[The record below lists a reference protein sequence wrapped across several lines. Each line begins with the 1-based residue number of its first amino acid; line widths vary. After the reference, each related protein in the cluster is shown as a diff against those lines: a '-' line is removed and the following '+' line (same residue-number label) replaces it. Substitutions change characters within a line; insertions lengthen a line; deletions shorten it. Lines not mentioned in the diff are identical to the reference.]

1 MLAQYKKP
9 RTNAQAKKNQV
20 KIVEKKR
27 QAKAEREE
35 QSGTDSDYSDSS
47 DSEYEEILVSNLK
60 KYPLPKHASEKEDPE
75 ALPPPLKLERQVA
88 GNHSNHFTE
97 SKKDPLKQPKK
108 ARKKIVIKKYYQQ
121 RQSVEKKSPSETTL
135 QGYARAKPEKQKE
148 EEPKSKPIDIPQPKR
163 TSYIGLGGASQTQRT
178 SHSMRN
184 RLLNW

>member
-75 ALPPPLKLERQVA
+75 VLPPPLKLERQVA
-88 GNHSNHFTE
+88 ANHSNHFTE
-97 SKKDPLKQPKK
+97 PKKDPPKQPKK

-121 RQSVEKKSPSETTL
+121 RQSKTV
-135 QGYARAKPEKQKE
+135 EKQKE
-148 EEPKSKPIDIPQPKR
+148 ASPKSKPIDIPQPKR
-163 TSYIGLGGASQTQRT
+163 TSYIGLGGVSQTQRT